1 MARNIAILVQDE
13 AQASTGLLQAFAQEG
28 NAVSC
33 IVCNELL
40 PVALQMAKPDF
51 AVVAAGD
58 VWGEP
63 GAAQQLL
70 DAMGIPYLGA
80 DATTIERCRDAAQL
94 ASTVREAAEQ
104 GSIDTEALPQL
115 VLGKT
120 ALDALAQTG
129 QLGQVQARFGQD
141 ESLAVRANGAAFL
154 DADAVS
160 HNQKELTEATGAIK
174 SRGSQ
179 AVIRPLVQGVEMLVA
194 IMGDLSDILMLPPIE
209 VTGRLDDVA
218 NWHAPVRLQ
227 SLADDEQDAQAIR
240 NEVERVA
247 LDTFLACGCR
257 DFACVRIV
265 WDGGC
270 ARVLDVDAAP
280 DLAEGGPVME
290 ALKAAGINLAEL
302 ANEFC
307 EIADERLL

>member
-13 AQASTGLLQAFAQEG
+13 TQASSGLLQAFAQEG
-28 NAVSC
+28 NSVSC

-51 AVVAAGD
+51 AVVASGQA
-58 VWGEP
+58 WGEP

-80 DATTIERCRDAAQL
+80 DTATIERCRDATQL
-94 ASTVREAAEQ
+94 ASIVKEAVAQ
-104 GSIDTEALPQL
+104 GSIDTEVLPQL
-115 VLGKT
+115 VLGTT

-129 QLGQVQARFGQD
+129 QLSQVHARFGQG
-141 ESLAVRANGAAFL
+141 EPLVVRANGAAFL
-154 DADAVS
+154 TAGTVVHD
-160 HNQKELTEATGAIK
+160 QKEFAEATTAIK

-179 AVIRPLVQGVEMLVA
+179 AVVRPSVQGIEVIVA

-209 VTGRLDDVA
+209 VSGALDDA
-218 NWHAPVRLQ
+218 AGWHVPVRT
-227 SLADDEQDAQAIR
+227 SALADDEQDAQAIR
-240 NEVERVA
+240 SEIERVA

-270 ARVLDVDAAP
+270 ARILDVDAAP
-280 DLAEGGPVME
+280 DLAEGGPIMA
-290 ALKAAGINLAEL
+290 ALKAADINLAEL
-302 ANEFC
+302 ANELC